1 MRRKRPKILVDVGVG
16 IKAEAWL
23 KNNKKKYDVKT
34 IRDID
39 PRMPDVDILKIAV
52 SEKRLLITMDKDFG
66 ELVYKS
72 KWPHSGVLLLR
83 LDDEKADIKIKTL
96 ETILESYLSKLIDKF
111 SVFKDNKIRIR
122 K

>member
-1 MRRKRPKILVDVGVG
+1 MSSKKLKLLVDVGVG
-16 IKAEAWL
+16 TKVEEWL
-23 KNNKKKYDVKT
+23 KNKEEYNAKT

-39 PRMPDVDILKIAV
+39 PRMPDVEILKIAV

-72 KWPHSGVLLLR
+72 KWPHWGVLLLR
-83 LDDEKADIKIKTL
+83 LEDERSEEKIRVI
-96 ETILESYLSKLIDKF
+96 ETILKNYSSKINTKF
-111 SVFKDNKIRIR
+111 SVFRDEKLRIR

>member
-1 MRRKRPKILVDVGVG
+1 LNQMNLKLLIDVGVG
-16 IKAEAWL
+16 KKVEEWL
-23 KNNKKKYDVKT
+23 KNKKYDAEAV
-34 IRDID
+34 RDID
-39 PRMPDVDILKIAV
+39 PRMSDVEILKIAV

-83 LDDEKADIKIKTL
+83 LEDERAEEKIRVV
-96 ETILESYLSKLIDKF
+96 ETILKNYSAEIIDRF
-111 SVFKDNKIRIR
+111 SVFKDKKLRIR

>member
-1 MRRKRPKILVDVGVG
+1 MRQIRPKLLADVGVG
-16 IKAEAWL
+16 KKTEAWL
-23 KNNKKKYDVKT
+23 KNNNKYDVKA

-83 LDDEKADIKIKTL
+83 LEDEKSDMKI
-96 ETILESYLSKLIDKF
+96 EILEAILENYSSKIIDKF
-111 SVFKDNKIRIR
+111 CVFKDNRLRIR

>member
-1 MRRKRPKILVDVGVG
+1 MSLEKLKLLTDVGVG
-16 IKAEAWL
+16 KKVDEWL
-23 KNNKKKYDVKT
+23 KNSKYDVKT

-39 PRMPDVDILKIAV
+39 PRMSDVEILKIAW

-83 LDDEKADIKIKTL
+83 LEDERSEVKIKVV
-96 ETILESYLSKLIDKF
+96 EKILENHSSKIIRKF
-111 SVFKDNKIRIR
+111 SVFKDDKLRIR
-122 K
+122 KL